1 MAEKTKTAKVGFFKK
16 IGKFFKDY
24 RSEFKKL
31 VWPTPKQLLKNTA
44 VVLAGIIV
52 FGAFLAAVD
61 YGFTQLFVALGNWFA
76 LL

>member
-24 RSEFKKL
+24 KSEFKKL

-44 VVLAGIIV
+44 VVLVSIIV

-61 YGFTQLFVALGNWFA
+61 IGFNKLFIALGNWFA

>member
-44 VVLAGIIV
+44 GVLAGIIV

-76 LL
+76 LM

>member
-61 YGFTQLFVALGNWFA
+61 YGFTQLFVSLGNWFA

>member
-1 MAEKTKTAKVGFFKK
+1 MAEQTKTAKVGFFKK

-52 FGAFLAAVD
+52 FGAFRAAVD